1 MCVCTYVRVCAY
13 VDIHTCTGRDPR
25 HSDIALADLLD
36 QAPGWPLGLAVLPKV
51 GHAVGANLGNRPKG
65 HLKYKASIEIRDW
78 HFTKLVYLSLAVFGR

>member
-25 HSDIALADLLD
+25 HSELALADLLD
-36 QAPGWPLGLAVLPKV
+36 QAQGRPLDLADLPRV

-78 HFTKLVYLSLAVFGR
+78 HFTKLVYLSLAIFGL